1 MVKMEEKKGLF
12 MAILKKKIIE
22 NKEIKEANL
31 LDSAFNLFTEK
42 GVKNTSV
49 QDIVNRAGVAKGTF
63 YLYFK
68 DKYEIQDY
76 LIIKKSKQL
85 FAKAIAALEEKK
97 IKNYQERVIFIINF
111 VIDEFIK
118 NKLLLKFISKNLS
131 WAIYSDKISH
141 IIDDSSIGLVDLFL
155 EDIKKNNIKI
165 DNPEVKLFMII
176 EMTSSTV
183 YTSITNNKPLPIEKY
198 KPILYEEIKKILS

>member
-1 MVKMEEKKGLF
+1 
-12 MAILKKKIIE
+12 MAILKQKVIE

-31 LDSAFNLFTEK
+31 LESAFTLFTEK
-42 GVKNTSV
+42 GVKDTSV
-49 QDIVNRAGVAKGTF
+49 QDIVSKAGVAKGTF

-85 FAKAIAALEEKK
+85 FTKAIKALSKKK
-97 IKNYQERVIFIINF
+97 IDDYRERVIFIIDY
-111 VIDEFIK
+111 VINEFIK

-131 WAIYSDKISH
+131 WAIYSDKISN
-141 IIDDSSIGLVDLFL
+141 IIDDSSIGLLDLFL
-155 EDIKKNNIKI
+155 EDIKNNNIKI

-183 YTSITNNKPLPIEKY
+183 YTSITNNKPLPIEEY
-198 KPILYEEIKKILS
+198 KPILYDEIRKVLS

>member
-1 MVKMEEKKGLF
+1 MSKESGII
-12 MAILKKKIIE
+12 MAILKKKIME

-31 LDSAFNLFTEK
+31 LDSAFTLFTEK

-49 QDIVNRAGVAKGTF
+49 QDIVNKAGVAKGTF

-85 FAKAIAALEEKK
+85 FEKAIISLKEKNIQDYREK
-97 IKNYQERVIFIINF
+97 VIFIIDN
-111 VIDEFIK
+111 IIEEFAN

-131 WAIYSDKISH
+131 WAIYSDKISN
-141 IIDDSSIGLVDLFL
+141 IIDDSSIGILDLFL
-155 EDIKKNNIKI
+155 EDIKNSNIKI

-183 YTSITNNKPLPIEKY
+183 YTSITSNKPLPIEEY

>member
-1 MVKMEEKKGLF
+1 
-12 MAILKKKIIE
+12 MAILKQKVIE

-31 LDSAFNLFTEK
+31 LDSAFTLFTEK
-42 GVKNTSV
+42 GVKDTSV
-49 QDIVNRAGVAKGTF
+49 QDIVDKAGVAKGTF

-85 FAKAIAALEEKK
+85 FNKAIKALSKKK
-97 IKNYQERVIFIINF
+97 IADYRERVIFIIDYIINEF
-111 VIDEFIK
+111 VK

-131 WAIYSDKISH
+131 WAIYSDKISEL
-141 IIDDSSIGLVDLFL
+141 IDDSSIGLLDLFL
-155 EDIKKNNIKI
+155 DDIKKNNIKI

-183 YTSITNNKPLPIEKY
+183 YTSITNNKPLPILEY
-198 KPILYEEIKKILS
+198 KPLLYDEIRKILS

>member
-1 MVKMEEKKGLF
+1 
-12 MAILKKKIIE
+12 MAILKQKIKE
-22 NKEIKEANL
+22 NKELKEANL
-31 LDSAFNLFTEK
+31 LDSAFTLFTEK
-42 GVKNTSV
+42 GIKDTSI
-49 QDIVNRAGVAKGTF
+49 QDIVDKAGVAKGTF

-85 FAKAIAALEEKK
+85 FSKAIKALAKKK
-97 IKNYQERVIFIINF
+97 IEDYKERVIFIIDN
-111 VIDEFIK
+111 VINEFIK

-131 WAIYSDKISH
+131 WAIYSDKISN
-141 IIDDSSIGLVDLFL
+141 IIDDSSIGLLDLFL

-183 YTSITNNKPLPIEKY
+183 YTSITNNKPLPIEEY
-198 KPILYEEIKKILS
+198 KPILYEEIRKILS

>member
-1 MVKMEEKKGLF
+1 
-12 MAILKKKIIE
+12 MAILKQKVIE

-31 LDSAFNLFTEK
+31 LESAFALFTEK
-42 GVKNTSV
+42 GVKETSV
-49 QDIVNRAGVAKGTF
+49 QDIASKAGVAKGTF

-85 FAKAIAALEEKK
+85 FTKAIKALSKKK
-97 IKNYQERVIFIINF
+97 IDDYRERVIFIIDY
-111 VIDEFIK
+111 VINEFIK

-131 WAIYSDKISH
+131 WAIYSDKISN
-141 IIDDSSIGLVDLFL
+141 IIDDSSIGLLDLFL

-165 DNPEVKLFMII
+165 DNHEVKLFMII

-183 YTSITNNKPLPIEKY
+183 YTSITNNKPLPIEEY
-198 KPILYEEIKKILS
+198 KPILYDEIRKILS

>member
-1 MVKMEEKKGLF
+1 
-12 MAILKKKIIE
+12 MAILKQKIKE
-22 NKEIKEANL
+22 NKELKEANL
-31 LDSAFNLFTEK
+31 LDSAFTLFTEK
-42 GVKNTSV
+42 GIKDTSI
-49 QDIVNRAGVAKGTF
+49 QDIVDKAGVAKGTF

-85 FAKAIAALEEKK
+85 FSKAIKALAKKK
-97 IKNYQERVIFIINF
+97 IEDYRERVIFIIDN
-111 VIDEFIK
+111 VINEFIK

-131 WAIYSDKISH
+131 WAIYSDKISN
-141 IIDDSSIGLVDLFL
+141 IIDDSSIGLLDLFL
-155 EDIKKNNIKI
+155 EDIKNNSIKI

-183 YTSITNNKPLPIEKY
+183 YTAITNNKPLPIEEY
-198 KPILYEEIKKILS
+198 KPILYEEIRKILS

>member
-1 MVKMEEKKGLF
+1 
-12 MAILKKKIIE
+12 MAILKQKIKE
-22 NKEIKEANL
+22 NKELKEANL
-31 LDSAFNLFTEK
+31 LDSAFTLFTEK
-42 GVKNTSV
+42 GIKDTSI
-49 QDIVNRAGVAKGTF
+49 QDIVDKAGVAKGTF

-85 FAKAIAALEEKK
+85 FSKAIKDLAKKK
-97 IKNYQERVIFIINF
+97 IEDYRERVIFIIDN
-111 VIDEFIK
+111 VINEFIK

-131 WAIYSDKISH
+131 WAIYSDKISN
-141 IIDDSSIGLVDLFL
+141 IIDDSSIGLLDLFL

-183 YTSITNNKPLPIEKY
+183 YTSITNNKPLPIEEY
-198 KPILYEEIKKILS
+198 KPILYEEIRKILS

>member
-1 MVKMEEKKGLF
+1 

-31 LDSAFNLFTEK
+31 LDSAFILFTEK
-42 GVKNTSV
+42 GVKDTSV
-49 QDIVNRAGVAKGTF
+49 QDIVNKAGVAKGTF

-85 FAKAIAALEEKK
+85 FTKAIKALEEKN
-97 IKNYQERVIFIINF
+97 IKDFKEKVIFIIDY

-131 WAIYSDKISH
+131 WALYSNKISH
-141 IIDDSSIGLVDLFL
+141 IIDNSSIGLLDLFL
-155 EDIKKNNIKI
+155 EDIKNSNIKI

-183 YTSITNNKPLPIEKY
+183 YTSITSNKPLPIEKY
-198 KPILYEEIKKILS
+198 KTILYEEIKKILS